1 MQGMTWRDRGGK
13 ALIDYPRPS
22 VAVDV
27 AVLTVRERRLHVV
40 VVPSERGL
48 ALPGTFL
55 HPEET
60 LADAADRA
68 LRTKAGIVDLTFHQL
83 RMFDAPDRD
92 DRGWVLSMA
101 HSAAVSIRSLTPT
114 TESMLV
120 DDTRPVSPLAFDH
133 DDMVAEAV
141 DDLRGRYA
149 REVDPALLMD
159 AEFTLL
165 ELRELYEIVFDR
177 PLPKDTFRRHVIGSL
192 QGTGTT
198 STAGG
203 GRPAELYRRA
213 ADSTLP
219 PSTGSFLL
227 G

>member
-1 MQGMTWRDRGGK
+1 MTWRDRHGN
-13 ALIDYPRPS
+13 ALTDYPRPS

-27 AVLTVRERRLHVV
+27 AVLTVRERQLHVV
-40 VVPSERGL
+40 VVPSERGR

-55 HPEET
+55 HPKEN
-60 LADAADRA
+60 LAEAAGRA
-68 LRTKAGIVDLTFHQL
+68 LRTKAGLVDLTFHQL
-83 RMFDAPDRD
+83 RMFDNPDRD

-101 HSAAVSIRSLTPT
+101 HSAAVSTRSLPASTEFVLVENSRPT
-114 TESMLV
+114 TS
-120 DDTRPVSPLAFDH
+120 LAFDH
-133 DDMVAEAV
+133 DDMVAAAV
-141 DDLRGRYA
+141 FDLRDHYA
-149 REVDPALLMD
+149 RDVDPARLLD
-159 AEFTLL
+159 EEFTLL

-192 QGTGTT
+192 QGTGAT

-213 ADSTLP
+213 SNSALP
-219 PSTGSFLL
+219 ASAGSFLL

>member
-1 MQGMTWRDRGGK
+1 MQGMTWRDKDGK
-13 ALIDYPRPS
+13 ALTDYPRPS

-27 AVLTVRERRLHVV
+27 AVLTIRERRLHVV
-40 VVPSERGL
+40 VVRSDRGL

-55 HPEET
+55 RPSET

-68 LRTKAGIVDLTFHQL
+68 LRTKAGLIDLSFHQL
-83 RMFDAPDRD
+83 RMFDGPDRD

-101 HSAAVSIRSLTPT
+101 HSAAISARSLAPT
-114 TESMLV
+114 TESMPI
-120 DDTRPVSPLAFDH
+120 DGSEPVSSLAFDH
-133 DDMVAEAV
+133 GDMVTEAV
-141 DDLRGRYA
+141 LDLRHRYA
-149 REVDPALLMD
+149 REVDPALLTD
-159 AEFTLL
+159 ARFTLL

-192 QGTGTT
+192 QGTGAT

-213 ADSTLP
+213 ADPALP
-219 PSTGSFLL
+219 ATAGSFLL
-227 G
+227 R

>member
-1 MQGMTWRDRGGK
+1 MQCMMWRDRDGNT
-13 ALIDYPRPS
+13 LTDYPRPS

-40 VVPSERGL
+40 VVPSERGP

-55 HPEET
+55 RPSET

-68 LRTKAGIVDLTFHQL
+68 LRTKAGLIDLTFHQL
-83 RMFDAPDRD
+83 RMFDGPDRD

-101 HSAAVSIRSLTPT
+101 HSAAMSARSLSPT
-114 TESMLV
+114 TESMPIEGS
-120 DDTRPVSPLAFDH
+120 RPVSPLAFDH
-133 DDMVAEAV
+133 ADMVTEAV
-141 DDLRGRYA
+141 LDLRDRYA
-149 REVDPALLMD
+149 REVDPALLAD

-177 PLPKDTFRRHVIGSL
+177 PLPKDTFRRHLIGSL
-192 QGTGTT
+192 HGTGAT

-213 ADSTLP
+213 SNPTLP
-219 PSTGSFLL
+219 ASAGSFLL
-227 G
+227 R

>member
-1 MQGMTWRDRGGK
+1 MQCMTWRDRDGK
-13 ALIDYPRPS
+13 SLTDYPRPS

-27 AVLTVRERRLHVV
+27 AVLTVRERQLHVV
-40 VVPSERGL
+40 VVPSERGP

-55 HPEET
+55 RSSET

-68 LRTKAGIVDLTFHQL
+68 LRTKANLIELTFHQL
-83 RMFDAPDRD
+83 RMFDSPDRD

-101 HSAAVSIRSLTPT
+101 HSAAISARSLPPT
-114 TESMLV
+114 TESMPIAGS
-120 DDTRPVSPLAFDH
+120 RAESPLAFDH
-133 DDMVAEAV
+133 GTMVTEAV
-141 DDLRGRYA
+141 LDLRDRYA
-149 REVDPALLMD
+149 REVDPTLLTA

-165 ELRELYEIVFDR
+165 ELRELYQIVFDR

-192 QGTGTT
+192 RGTGAT

-213 ADSTLP
+213 ANPALP
-219 PSTGSFLL
+219 ASAGSFLL
-227 G
+227 H

>member
-1 MQGMTWRDRGGK
+1 MTWRDREGN
-13 ALIDYPRPS
+13 ALTDYPRPS

-40 VVPSERGL
+40 VVPSERGR

-55 HPEET
+55 RPAEN
-60 LADAADRA
+60 LADAAERA
-68 LRTKAGIVDLTFHQL
+68 LRIKAGIDDLTFHQL
-83 RMFDAPDRD
+83 KMFDAPDRD

-101 HSAAVSIRSLTPT
+101 HSAAVSARSLTAT
-114 TESMLV
+114 TESMLI
-120 DDTRPVSPLAFDH
+120 DRARPVSTLAFDH
-133 DDMVAEAV
+133 DHMVTEAV
-141 DDLRGRYA
+141 LDLRHRYA
-149 REVDPALLMD
+149 HEVDPARLTEE
-159 AEFTLL
+159 EFTLL

-177 PLPKDTFRRHVIGSL
+177 PLSKDTFRRHVIDSL
-192 QGTGTT
+192 EGTGTT

-213 ADSTLP
+213 PDPTLP
-219 PSTGSFLL
+219 PAAGSFLL

>member
-1 MQGMTWRDRGGK
+1 MQDMTWRDRDGNT
-13 ALIDYPRPS
+13 LTDYPRPS

-27 AVLTVRERRLHVV
+27 AVLTVRERRLQVV
-40 VVPSERGL
+40 VVPSERGP

-55 HPEET
+55 RPSET

-68 LRTKAGIVDLTFHQL
+68 LRTKADLTDLTFHQL
-83 RMFDAPDRD
+83 RMFDGPDRD

-101 HSAAVSIRSLTPT
+101 HSAAIAARSLSPT
-114 TESMLV
+114 TVSMPIE
-120 DDTRPVSPLAFDH
+120 DSRPVPPMAFDH
-133 DDMVAEAV
+133 GDMVSEAV
-141 DDLRGRYA
+141 RDLRDRYA
-149 REVDPALLMD
+149 HEVDPALLTD

-177 PLPKDTFRRHVIGSL
+177 PLPKDTFRRHVLGSL

-213 ADSTLP
+213 SNPALP
-219 PSTGSFLL
+219 ASAGSFLL
-227 G
+227 R